1 MLYLANIDDKERGL
15 YYMGLVQKNYNTMD
29 NGFENTEYNITI
41 NNHNEISV
49 SDYPLLKQVG
59 RWIKSEGTSL
69 SCSSYLDKK
78 KFELKFMEITGLKE
92 GEFTITAAA
101 RFYIPSI

>member
-1 MLYLANIDDKERGL
+1 MNKDDKESRL
-15 YYMGLVQKNYNTMD
+15 YYMGLMQKNYNTMD

-59 RWIKSEGTSL
+59 RWIKSKGTSL
-69 SCSSYLDKK
+69 SCSSYMEKE
-78 KFELKFMEITGLKE
+78 KFELKFSEITGLNKE
-92 GEFTITAAA
+92 EFTVKAAA

>member
-1 MLYLANIDDKERGL
+1 
-15 YYMGLVQKNYNTMD
+15 MGLMQKNYNTMD

-41 NNHNEISV
+41 NNNGISV

-59 RWIKSEGTSL
+59 RWIKSEGNSL
-69 SCSSYLDKK
+69 SCSSYMDKE

-92 GEFTITAAA
+92 NEFTITEAA
-101 RFYIPSI
+101 RFFIPSI